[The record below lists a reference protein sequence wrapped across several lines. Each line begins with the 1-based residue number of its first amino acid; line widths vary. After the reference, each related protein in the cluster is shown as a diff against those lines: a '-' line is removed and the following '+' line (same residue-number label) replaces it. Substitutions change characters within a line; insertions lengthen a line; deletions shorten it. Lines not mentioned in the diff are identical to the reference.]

1 MFYQCDFH
9 DMSVC
14 SNCTGRTCS
23 ACPSALRKVNDDM
36 LRDRIV
42 IGVLEDATRHKLL
55 AVSDLTLPGAIRICR
70 AEEGTTATGNDIP
83 SSGKV
88 NVARKSTYQRQKQPP
103 PSKHSTKP
111 PADSKP
117 VHNNLLKCPKCRRT
131 PHTKSPRRAEGR
143 TCSGCQRTGHFRSM
157 CRTHPHSSK
166 TGTTVGQ
173 LKLQRATVADQ
184 PRILVNTQL
193 VTDSDNSPLT
203 WPSAPG
209 TLGWISRKS

>member
-1 MFYQCDFH
+1 MHFYTSLREMFNQCDFH

-14 SNCTGRTCS
+14 SNCTGRMCS

-55 AVSDLTLPGAIRICR
+55 DVSDLTLAEAIRICR
-70 AEEGTTATGNDIP
+70 VEEGATATGNDMP

-103 PSKHSTKP
+103 PPKHSTKP
-111 PADSKP
+111 PAESKP
-117 VHNNLLKCPKCRRT
+117 VPKNLLKCPQCGRT
-131 PHTKSPRRAEGR
+131 PHTKSPCPAEGR

-157 CRTHPHSSK
+157 CRTHPNSSK

-173 LKLQRATVADQ
+173 LKLQRATVAD
-184 PRILVNTQL
+184 
-193 VTDSDNSPLT
+193 
-203 WPSAPG
+203 
-209 TLGWISRKS
+209 